1 MDAERLFLIQ
11 SLALKGLYETVMLIK
26 IAVPLPSEFTIILCL
41 TKEDNVL
48 KVTDNTGVFL
58 FHSKWEIISFTC
70 RSWQDYSEIIQV
82 LFSFAPVFL
91 RTICIVS
98 GYFA

>member
-1 MDAERLFLIQ
+1 MQ
-11 SLALKGLYETVMLIK
+11 SLALKGLYEIVMLIK

-58 FHSKWEIISFTC
+58 FRFHSKWEIISFTC
-70 RSWQDYSEIIQV
+70 RSWQDYSEIISSV
-82 LFSFAPVFL
+82 FVCTHLFTHDLHSEWIF
-91 RTICIVS
+91 
-98 GYFA
+98 